1 MVKLFSEKR
10 LRFIDKHLKDYSEL
24 HSLLSFRLLLPS
36 KVPRPYSGEVH
47 WGPAVHRGFKVIKM
61 IEEQD
66 DEGVA
71 GKRDHPGHFLK
82 WKDGFVT
89 LFTKTEKY
97 KNPNVLNCI
106 YEHNFQSIGLTHY
119 LYPLPHILP

>member
-24 HSLLSFRLLLPS
+24 PSLLSFRLLLPS

-47 WGPAVHRGFKVIKM
+47 WGPAVHRGLKVIKM

-89 LFTKTEKY
+89 LFTKTEKC

-106 YEHNFQSIGLTHY
+106 
-119 LYPLPHILP
+119 